1 MDVLVCPACHSKLRL
16 HILSEQRKDGVLR
29 CPRKHAYPI
38 INGLPKILVGGLES
52 DYAQFLSRYREELA
66 SENMVFYSEANG
78 RAESRQD
85 QDTFREK
92 WTSKDTMGV
101 SSSSPY
107 KAFMRKWMLEK
118 YGWKNEAGF
127 AEGLRG
133 RQLIL
138 DAGAGLGREVINLAT
153 AAPEATVVGL
163 EFSDCAANALRN
175 VSPLQN
181 ACIVQGDI
189 MRMPF
194 AEDSFDYI
202 LSEGVLHH
210 TPKTQE
216 AFKKCC
222 VVLKKGGEIAFYI
235 YRKKGP
241 IREFADDFLR
251 KVIQDMSV
259 EEKWRMAERITSL
272 GKSLS
277 EAHVAV
283 EISEGIPEL
292 GIKKGEI
299 DVQRFIYY
307 SFLKCFWNQ
316 ELPFEENVIINF
328 DWYVPRH
335 AQRHTEEEIRGWCKE
350 NAIKIVWFHEEESGY
365 SVRGIKT

>member
-1 MDVLVCPACHSKLRL
+1 
-16 HILSEQRKDGVLR
+16 
-29 CPRKHAYPI
+29 
-38 INGLPKILVGGLES
+38 
-52 DYAQFLSRYREELA
+52 
-66 SENMVFYSEANG
+66 
-78 RAESRQD
+78 
-85 QDTFREK
+85 
-92 WTSKDTMGV
+92 MGV

-107 KAFMRKWMLEK
+107 KEFMRRWMLEK
-118 YGWKNEAGF
+118 YGWKNETGF
-127 AEGLRG
+127 AAGLRG

-175 VSPLQN
+175 VSHLQN
-181 ACIVQGDI
+181 ACIIQGDI

-194 AEDSFDYI
+194 AENSFDYI

-222 VVLKKGGEIAFYI
+222 GVLKKRGEIVFYV

-241 IREFADDFLR
+241 IREYADDFLR
-251 KVIQDMSV
+251 KAIQDMSV
-259 EEKWRMAERITSL
+259 EEQWKMAERITSL

-277 EAHVAV
+277 EAHTAV

-292 GIKKGEI
+292 GIKKGKI

-307 SFLKCFWNQ
+307 SFLKCFWTQ

-335 AQRHTEEEIRGWCKE
+335 AQRHTEEEIREWCKE
-350 NAIKIVWFHEEESGY
+350 NSIEIVWFHEEESGY
-365 SVRGIKT
+365 SVRGIRS